1 MKIKEHI
8 IKGSVIDKE
17 TRCIHYHTEVDRIA
31 IKFYCCLTYFP
42 CHLCHEEAG
51 CGDMQVWPRDKFDQK
66 GILCGACGKEL
77 TINTY
82 LQGTN
87 KCPTCQTAFNPN
99 CKLHEKLYF
108 AI

>member
-1 MKIKEHI
+1 MKINEHI
-8 IKGSVIDKE
+8 IKGPVIDQE
-17 TRCIHYHTEVDRIA
+17 TRCTHYHTELDRIA
-31 IKFYCCLTYFP
+31 IKFYCCQTYFP

-51 CGDMQVWPRDKFDQK
+51 CGETQVWPQDKFDQK
-66 GILCGACGKEL
+66 AILCGACGKEL

-82 LQGTN
+82 LKGTN
-87 KCPTCQTAFNPN
+87 KCPTCQAAFNPN